1 MEFLII
7 IRLNK
12 FTTHIPP
19 ASAFGFLPAP
29 FCSLSLTCLRE
40 KGYVLPYFN
49 FYLDRS
55 FTQIWLSCVPSPE
68 YIPALSMWLCPGVSL
83 KARDW
88 TWFSSFFL
96 WTLWFWWLHAFPSSS
111 LTTLLTNTN
120 TQNDSYPYKQQ
131 HSWVFIFHV
140 TECMNFI
147 SISYYSSENHYGG
160 VGLVTVD
167 ITVDTSFTVAT
178 LTVYMYQNVNLFQ
191 SSSIYVTIR

>member
-160 VGLVTVD
+160 G
-167 ITVDTSFTVAT
+167 SG
-178 LTVYMYQNVNLFQ
+178 
-191 SSSIYVTIR
+191 

>member
-55 FTQIWLSCVPSPE
+55 FTQVWLSCVPSPE

-111 LTTLLTNTN
+111 LTTLLTNT
-120 TQNDSYPYKQQ
+120 PYKQQ

-140 TECMNFI
+140 MECMNCI

-178 LTVYMYQNVNLFQ
+178 LTVYMYQNVNLFR